1 MKQRE
6 TIGDVQKIFTHI
18 VNHLKG
24 LGIIFEEEDINV
36 KELKSLNRTWQPNIT
51 TISESKD
58 LVTMTHVELFRKFGE
73 YEMDF
78 TRMTEDEAIGKK
90 NRGLSLKTSITSSDE
105 SADDNAD
112 GSDTESLN
120 LLVRRFNKFL
130 KKKNN
135 YENRT
140 FHPRRISRKMNY
152 LPPTDSLASSAER
165 QNILRQIAPIY
176 QKKQQGEKKNK
187 GSLKKKKIAYITWDD
202 NESTNSSENSEEEQ
216 TILCLMANNEAES
229 EVIIFYLE
237 VNDNNDQ
244 LLDAFYEMH
253 QQAQKLAIANNL
265 LKGKLRRHVDNLLE
279 I

>member
-1 MKQRE
+1 
-6 TIGDVQKIFTHI
+6 
-18 VNHLKG
+18 
-24 LGIIFEEEDINV
+24 
-36 KELKSLNRTWQPNIT
+36 
-51 TISESKD
+51 
-58 LVTMTHVELFRKFGE
+58 MTHVELFRKFGE

-165 QNILRQIAPIY
+165 QNIL
-176 QKKQQGEKKNK
+176 
-187 GSLKKKKIAYITWDD
+187 
-202 NESTNSSENSEEEQ
+202 SENSEEEQ

-229 EVIIFYLE
+229 EVCLATDKQLWYLDSNCSRRCE
-237 VNDNNDQ
+237 PYGAEC
-244 LLDAFYEMH
+244 LI
-253 QQAQKLAIANNL
+253 QAT
-265 LKGKLRRHVDNLLE
+265 E
-279 I
+279 IWMPLPVKEDKSGQTPLPVKEDKSG